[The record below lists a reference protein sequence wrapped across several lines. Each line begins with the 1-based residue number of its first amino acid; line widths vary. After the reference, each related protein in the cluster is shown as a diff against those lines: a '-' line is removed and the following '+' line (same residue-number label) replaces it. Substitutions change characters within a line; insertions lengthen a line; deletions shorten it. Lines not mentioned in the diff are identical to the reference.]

1 MLRHYFVILPFLAGL
16 GLLYYGAD
24 YLVKGGLGLARRLRI
39 SSLVIGLTLVAFGTS
54 APELVVSC
62 HAALNNLGDIAIGN
76 VVGSNICNIAL
87 ILGLCA
93 LITPLSVNPR
103 LFRLDLPLLIASA
116 LLAAIFH
123 FYTRGIN
130 RWQGAIFL
138 AGVVAYT
145 TWNILKSR
153 HSHEEERA
161 APLPPRIWLSLLL
174 TGGGLLALII
184 GARLFTDSSVYF
196 ARLLHLPEA
205 IIGLTLIALGTSLP
219 ELATSVVAAC
229 KGEKDIAIGNVVGS
243 NIFNILSILGIAPLL
258 KPLSASG
265 IRMLDFACMLLLSIL
280 LLLVM
285 LTGRRISR
293 GEGAVLLSSYAAYLA
308 YLIFNC

>member
-1 MLRHYFVILPFLAGL
+1 MLQHCFASLAFIAGL
-16 GLLYYGAD
+16 VLLYYGAD
-24 YLVKGGLGLARRLRI
+24 YLVKGGVGLACKLHI

-62 HAALNNLGDIAIGN
+62 HAALNNLGDISIGN

-103 LFRLDLPLLIASA
+103 LFRLDVPLLIGSA

-123 FYTRGIN
+123 FFTQGIN
-130 RWQGAIFL
+130 RWQSTIFL
-138 AGVVAYT
+138 TGVIVYT
-145 TWNILKSR
+145 SWSILKSR
-153 HSHEEERA
+153 HCQEEESA
-161 APLPPRIWLSLLL
+161 APPPPRIWFSLLL
-174 TGGGLLALII
+174 TAAGLLALII
-184 GARLFTDSSVYF
+184 GARLFTDSAVYF
-196 ARLLHLPEA
+196 ARRSGIPEA
-205 IIGLTLIALGTSLP
+205 VIGLTLIAIGTSLP

-243 NIFNILSILGIAPLL
+243 NIFNILAILGIAPLL
-258 KPLSASG
+258 RPLSAPG
-265 IRMLDFACMLLLSIL
+265 ISIIDFACMLFLSIL
-280 LLLVM
+280 LLPIM

-293 GEGAVLLSSYAAYLA
+293 GEGAVLLGSYGTYLT
-308 YLIFNC
+308 YLIFTA